1 MLRRERKRERWRNPL
16 NSFEILTKC
25 VVYSISFGEKDYY
38 TERFSPFWIST
49 CVGYRSRTRRGG
61 RTQTLPS
68 PSVMFF
74 SVCAAFPV
82 AIFRKMSWK
91 KNKNKK
97 NKSVCCK
104 NSAVICFLYVACIQT
119 CVPSLMQ
126 ALDILEH
133 SLVRCCDRGEDAKT
147 QLES

>member
-1 MLRRERKRERWRNPL
+1 MMLRRERKRERWRNPL

-82 AIFRKMSWK
+82 AIFRKMSTAGK
-91 KNKNKK
+91 KPKTKK
-97 NKSVCCK
+97 TSP
-104 NSAVICFLYVACIQT
+104 SA
-119 CVPSLMQ
+119 
-126 ALDILEH
+126 
-133 SLVRCCDRGEDAKT
+133 AKT
-147 QLES
+147 LQSSVFYTWPVYRLVCPR